1 MPLYIRD
8 DTVDVLAEQVKQ
20 ATGAQSKTEAVRKAL
35 LAQLQAAMQKRP
47 LLERIRDIQDM
58 ADEIGPVDPDFD
70 MKKFTDDLWGDR

>member
-8 DTVDVLAEQVKQ
+8 DAVDVLAEQVKQ

-35 LAQLQAAMQKRP
+35 LAQLQAAMQKKP

-70 MKKFTDDLWGDR
+70 LKKFTDDMWGDM